1 MNFMMVAALIGGFV
15 LLLVGAEVLV
25 RGSVGVA
32 RHHGVSTLMIGMTVV
47 AFGTSMPELVVS
59 LDASLSGAPG
69 IAAGNIVG
77 SNIANVLLIMG
88 FTALCRPVALPAGV
102 DKMDVL
108 ALVLGTLMFVAF
120 AASGVIGR
128 WQGGVMLLTFTAFM
142 IVSIRRQRRG
152 VAGVA
157 AAGYQHEVQD
167 MEADAVEGGAATPWR
182 SWGLAIA
189 GLAGV
194 LIGADFL
201 VEGAVGLARAFGVSE
216 AVIGLTLV
224 AVGTSVPELAASVV
238 AGIRGHTDIAVGN
251 ILGSNFFNVLLVG
264 GTVAA
269 VAPIAVDD
277 QIVRFDAWIMLMAT
291 AAFLPILFGLRFGR
305 IGGLIFIA
313 GYACYVAATSTMSAP

>member
-1 MNFMMVAALIGGFV
+1 MNAMLIAELVGGFA
-15 LLLVGAEVLV
+15 LLLVGAEGLV

-32 RHHGVSTLMIGMTVV
+32 RQLGVSTLMIGMTVV

-88 FTALCRPVALPAGV
+88 FTAICRPVAMSGAT
-102 DKMDVL
+102 DRIDVL
-108 ALVLGTLMFVAF
+108 ALVVGTLMFAVL
-120 AASGVIGR
+120 AANGVIGR
-128 WQGGVMLLTFTAFM
+128 WEGGLMLLTFFAFM
-142 IVSIRRQRRG
+142 TASIVRQRRG
-152 VAGVA
+152 GAGVA
-157 AAGYQHEVQD
+157 ASGYQHEVEELD
-167 MEADAVEGGAATPWR
+167 VAAAPPWR
-182 SWGLAIA
+182 SWALAVA

-194 LIGADFL
+194 LIGADLL
-201 VEGAVGLARAFGVSE
+201 VDGAVGLARAFGVAE

-224 AVGTSVPELAASVV
+224 ALGTSVPELAASVV

-251 ILGSNFFNVLLVG
+251 VLGSNLFNVLFVG
-264 GTVAA
+264 GAVSA

-277 QIVRFDAWIMLMAT
+277 QIVQFDAWVMLAAT

-305 IGGLIFIA
+305 IGGLIFVA
-313 GYACYVAATSTMSAP
+313 GYACYVVATAMVQS

>member
-1 MNFMMVAALIGGFV
+1 MMVAALIGGFV
-15 LLLVGAEVLV
+15 LLLVGAEGLV

-120 AASGVIGR
+120 AASGAIGR

-152 VAGVA
+152 AAGVA
-157 AAGYQHEVQD
+157 AAAYQQEVQD
-167 MEADAVEGGAATPWR
+167 MADAEEGGAATPWR
-182 SWGLAIA
+182 HWGLAIA

-194 LIGADFL
+194 LIGADLL

-269 VAPIAVDD
+269 VVPIAVDD

-291 AAFLPILFGLRFGR
+291 AAFLPILLGLRFGR
-305 IGGLIFIA
+305 FGGLVFIA
-313 GYACYVAATSTMSAP
+313 GYACYVGVTYTMSAP